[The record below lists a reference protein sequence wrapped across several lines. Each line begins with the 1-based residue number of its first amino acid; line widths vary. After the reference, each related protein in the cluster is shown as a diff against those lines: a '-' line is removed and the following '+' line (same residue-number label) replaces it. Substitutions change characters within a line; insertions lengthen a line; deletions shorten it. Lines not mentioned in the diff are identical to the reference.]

1 MKHNS
6 IFHLGGSSQLLQ
18 HPPELH
24 YVILQMEEVCSEEQ
38 TFIYMLQKPQNN
50 HHLYIHNVLH
60 FSDKLNHILCMT
72 HADQVR
78 LHHQGP
84 QTT

>member
-6 IFHLGGSSQLLQ
+6 IFHSSGSSQLLQ

-24 YVILQMEEVCSEEQ
+24 SVILHMKEVSSEEQ

-50 HHLYIHNVLH
+50 HHLYIHNVLY
-60 FSDKLNHILCMT
+60 FSDKLNHIL
-72 HADQVR
+72 
-78 LHHQGP
+78 
-84 QTT
+84 